1 VGGVLVLIGTTDGA
15 LRSINQVIRRPIF
28 REQAPDF
35 KFAKNTWQQPLLSYP
50 SVITAERVSWP
61 APPTTELL
69 FGQAEA
75 CRVSYCSPA
84 ASSKIQDHFVQ
95 YLIYLQLQTR
105 ANRFS
110 KINAK
115 KPLF

>member
-69 FGQAEA
+69 FGTDKPKPVGYPIAAQPQAQKF
-75 CRVSYCSPA
+75 
-84 ASSKIQDHFVQ
+84 KI
-95 YLIYLQLQTR
+95 T
-105 ANRFS
+105 
-110 KINAK
+110 
-115 KPLF
+115 LFNI